1 MGPPRRWLGWNR
13 APRLSTSP
21 LIVSQDLSYF
31 FRQELGQASASLGV
45 SMQPSLQAYI
55 VHLLCSYS
63 HRHAQ
68 PDDMV
73 KEPLA
78 VLLGRANSA
87 PAAEQ
92 LALYKSLGDSALYM
106 AGFFIESF
114 ERTLIDPDY
123 YVAMGSEA
131 YRQVAGVSHLRRKIE
146 LVDMYVQLAERFGVI
161 VDLLNYMAAKSQGRS
176 GRDTDL
182 LKLYERYAR
191 TGNERTRRIL
201 VDCGWSVQAAAGDE
215 PIH

>member
-1 MGPPRRWLGWNR
+1 MQ
-13 APRLSTSP
+13 APL
-21 LIVSQDLSYF
+21 
-31 FRQELGQASASLGV
+31 E
-45 SMQPSLQAYI
+45 AYI

-68 PDDMV
+68 PGDIA

-78 VLLGRANSA
+78 VLLDRANSA
-87 PAAEQ
+87 PVAEQ
-92 LALYKSLGDSALYM
+92 LGLYKSLGDSALYM

-131 YRQVAGVSHLRRKIE
+131 YRQMAGVSSLRRKIE
-146 LVDMYVQLAERFGVI
+146 LVEMYVQLAERFSCI
-161 VDLLNYMAAKSQGRS
+161 VDVLNYMAAKSQGRS

-201 VDCGWSVQAAAGDE
+201 VDCGLSVQATAGAE